1 MGNMRNQGPLGL
13 FIPSNGKYYHL
24 IENKL
29 NNEIFF
35 TQYIPT

>member
-13 FIPSNGKYYHL
+13 LIPSNGKYYHL

-29 NNEIFF
+29 KSFLPS
-35 TQYIPT
+35 TYLRK